1 MTQRIPLSP
10 LRLALLAA
18 AGLSLLAAPRA
29 ARAQDLYVS
38 DFGNNAVQEYAADGT
53 FVRTFATGISEPDGL
68 AYGGGSVFVASNNTA
83 TSTGQ
88 IARYALNAA
97 GSAPAQ
103 VFGSGLSD
111 SITGL
116 AVDGAGNVYVSDYNN
131 NAVKEFSASGAPVTA
146 FTTAINAPVGL
157 AFDANGALYVA
168 SSTGNSV
175 VKLTGL
181 ANAGGPTVT
190 PFATTTS
197 APQYLTFG
205 TDGTLYVATAQGT
218 LGNGAVS
225 KFDTTGAASGTLED
239 GTGANDPSSPYG
251 LARLGSSFFVSDL
264 TSNDVVQYSATGAYT
279 RTISTNLS
287 QPYGL
292 LAAPASTPEPSSV
305 LALLTGTGALTL
317 LAARRRAR
325 QN

>member
-1 MTQRIPLSP
+1 MLRTFPLSP
-10 LRLALLAA
+10 LRLALLAC
-18 AGLSLLAAPRA
+18 AGLALAAAPRA
-29 ARAQDLYVS
+29 ASAQDLYVS
-38 DFGNNAVQEYAADGT
+38 DFGNNAVQEYAPDGT
-53 FVRTFATGISEPDGL
+53 FVRTFASNISEPDGL
-68 AYGGGSVFVASNNTA
+68 AYANSSVFVASNNTA

-103 VFGSGLSD
+103 TFGTGLSD

-116 AVDGAGNVYVSDYNN
+116 AVDGAGNVYVSDFNN
-131 NAVKEFSASGAPVTA
+131 NAVKEFSASGTPVTS

-168 SSTGNSV
+168 SSTNNSV

-181 ANAGGPTVT
+181 ANTAGPTQT
-190 PFATTTS
+190 PFATTA
-197 APQYLTFG
+197 APQYLAFG
-205 TDGTLYVATAQGT
+205 ADGTLYVATAQGT
-218 LGNGAVS
+218 LGSGAVS
-225 KFDTTGAASGTLED
+225 KFDTTGTASGSLED

-264 TSNDVVQYSATGAYT
+264 TNSSVVQYSATGAYT

-292 LAAPASTPEPSSV
+292 LAAPASTPEPSTV
-305 LALLTGTGALTL
+305 LALLTGAGALTL
-317 LAARRRAR
+317 LAACRRAR

>member
-1 MTQRIPLSP
+1 MTQRIHISP

-18 AGLSLLAAPRA
+18 AGLALAAAPRA

-38 DFGNNAVQEYAADGT
+38 DFGNNAVQEYAPDGT

-68 AYGGGSVFVASNNTA
+68 AYANGSVFVASNNTA

-88 IARYALNAA
+88 IARYALNTA
-97 GSAPAQ
+97 GSAPTL

-116 AVDGAGNVYVSDYNN
+116 AVDGAGSVYVSDYNN
-131 NAVKEFSASGAPVTA
+131 NAVKEFSASGAPVTS
-146 FTTAINAPVGL
+146 FTTSINAPVGL

-168 SSTGNSV
+168 SSTNNSV

-181 ANAGGPTVT
+181 ANAAGPTVT
-190 PFATTTS
+190 PFATTTA
-197 APQYLTFG
+197 APQYLAFG

-218 LGNGAVS
+218 LGNGSVS
-225 KFDTTGAASGTLED
+225 KFSATGTASGTLED
-239 GTGANDPSSPYG
+239 GTGASDPSSPYG
-251 LARLGSSFFVSDL
+251 LARLGTSFFVSDL
-264 TSNDVVQYSATGAYT
+264 TNNDVVQYSSSGTYT
-279 RTISTNLS
+279 RTITSGLS

-305 LALLTGTGALTL
+305 LALLTGAGTLTL

-325 QN
+325 VN